1 MKDPIKILFHLK
13 KKMKL
18 EDLLKI
24 KIKKETNEKS
34 IQNKIL
40 VLNYKKISDNLYID
54 LILILSNKYL
64 IKTIL
69 ILI

>member
-40 VLNYKKISDNLYID
+40 VLNYKKISDNL
-54 LILILSNKYL
+54 
-64 IKTIL
+64 
-69 ILI
+69 